1 MSTRLF
7 CVLFTLLFFCV
18 RARER
23 LNLGDSISVQGDVL
37 ISPSKSFSA
46 GFLNVGSNAYC
57 FSVWFTHSENK
68 TVVWMANRDR
78 PVPEK
83 GSSLRLRR
91 HGALVLL
98 SGIEGDI
105 WEADTESAVDV
116 IALELLEKGNL
127 VLKDRTERIVWES
140 FDFPTDTL
148 LPGQKL
154 TRNTV
159 LLSNRAA
166 GSHLSGFYTFAFN
179 DDNVLYLTYRGPDV
193 SSVYWPRQYRNINAQ
208 GRTNFNNT
216 RLAMLD
222 EKGFFSSSD
231 SLVFHTS
238 DYGKSRRRRLT
249 LDHDGLLRAYSLNN
263 LTGEWEVVWVPPIG
277 VCDVDGHCGAYGV
290 CFYAPEPTC
299 SCPLRF
305 IRKNK
310 TDWSQGCAPEF
321 NLTDDPSDVGF
332 LRFPRTYY
340 YGYSLETYS
349 KITSLTRCRARC
361 RKDLRCR
368 GFGFTNKACYPKY
381 ALFNG
386 QRTPDRITTTY
397 IKVPATMANKNGEE
411 LVITSSGISGTGEI
425 IDISRKKQ
433 PNANFK
439 NLYLTYLVG
448 FVGALGAVELI
459 AILLGFWFVGRTNLG
474 PLKRGYRLQQMMG
487 FRRFTYKELKKVTG
501 NFKEEIGR
509 GGFGPVYKGLME
521 DGRTPVAVKK
531 LERVVQGETEFWAEV
546 SLIGRINHLN
556 LVRACGFCAEGKHRL
571 LVYEYLEKG
580 SLDKLL
586 FSSEADS
593 TLTWSTRYDIALG
606 IAMGLAYIHEECL
619 EWVLHCDVKPQNIL
633 LDNSFRPKLADF
645 GMSKLADPGIGRGK
659 LEMSRV
665 RGTRGYMA
673 PEWLANQE
681 VTAKVD
687 VYSYGVVLL
696 ELVTGRSAANV
707 HGESDKLL
715 IQWVQDKVKCKNDWG
730 KATEELV
737 DTRLQ
742 GNYDIAQMDL
752 VIRVALM
759 CVKSGK
765 EERPAMS
772 AVVGLL
778 HGEGVNN
785 IPPARETGKPV

>member
-1 MSTRLF
+1 M
-7 CVLFTLLFFCV
+7 
-18 RARER
+18 
-23 LNLGDSISVQGDVL
+23 
-37 ISPSKSFSA
+37 
-46 GFLNVGSNAYC
+46 
-57 FSVWFTHSENK
+57 
-68 TVVWMANRDR
+68 
-78 PVPEK
+78 
-83 GSSLRLRR
+83 
-91 HGALVLL
+91 
-98 SGIEGDI
+98 
-105 WEADTESAVDV
+105 
-116 IALELLEKGNL
+116 
-127 VLKDRTERIVWES
+127 
-140 FDFPTDTL
+140 
-148 LPGQKL
+148 
-154 TRNTV
+154 
-159 LLSNRAA
+159 
-166 GSHLSGFYTFAFN
+166 
-179 DDNVLYLTYRGPDV
+179 LYLTYRGPDV

-411 LVITSSGISGTGEI
+411 LVITPSGISGTGEI
-425 IDISRKKQ
+425 IDTSRKKQ
-433 PNANFK
+433 PNADFK

-546 SLIGRINHLN
+546 SLIGRINHMN
-556 LVRACGFCAEGKHRL
+556 LVRGCGFCAEGKHRL

-696 ELVTGRSAANV
+696 ELVTGRSAADV

-715 IQWVQDKVKCKNDWG
+715 IQWVQDKVK
-730 KATEELV
+730 
-737 DTRLQ
+737 LQ
-742 GNYDIAQMDL
+742 
-752 VIRVALM
+752 
-759 CVKSGK
+759 
-765 EERPAMS
+765 E
-772 AVVGLL
+772 
-778 HGEGVNN
+778 
-785 IPPARETGKPV
+785 